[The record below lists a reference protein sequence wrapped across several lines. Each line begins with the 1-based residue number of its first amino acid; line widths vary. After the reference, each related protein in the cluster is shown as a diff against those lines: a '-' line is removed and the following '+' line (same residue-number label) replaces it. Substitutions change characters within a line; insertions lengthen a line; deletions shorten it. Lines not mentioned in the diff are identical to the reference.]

1 MTGVCVASALFAQ
14 QPDVPAVLKNPY
26 TGNLSAIAAG
36 RILYQQTCQACHGG
50 DAQGGRGPA
59 LANGN
64 FSVGNSDGDLFRTVQ
79 TGIPG
84 TGMPAF
90 SALPDGTIWKIL
102 AYLRSLN
109 TSSASADELVPG
121 NPGAGKAIFFGKAG
135 CSRCHEV
142 NEQGEDIGPDL
153 SEAGRNSASYLR
165 KAILYPNAP
174 VSFMQMRLRP
184 QAVAVT
190 TNSGEHVLGIKRAE
204 DNFTLILTD
213 MDGRLRRFDRSQIA
227 EEHVQTRSLMPDD
240 YGKVLSPGD
249 IQNLVAY
256 LASLK
261 ARDLRQTVE
270 AKLPLGLAAERL
282 RNSQSEPQNW
292 MTYWGNYQGDHYS
305 SLTQINTGNVEKLEA
320 QWALQMP
327 PGPLIEATP
336 LVVDGIMYTTYTA
349 NGEQGVSAIDARS
362 GLPIWKYKRRQ
373 KEINPYQTN
382 PFNRG
387 VAVLGSRVFFGTLD
401 CSLVA
406 LDARTGRLLWETPVA
421 DTMKGYS
428 ITEAPL
434 AIPSEVV
441 VGVAGGEFGIRG
453 FLDAYDPVTGN
464 RLWRFDT
471 VPGPGEF
478 GHDTWSGD
486 SWEHG
491 SGATWMTGSYDPE
504 MNLLYWTVGNPGPD
518 MNGDVRRGTNLFTC
532 SVIALDPKIGRLK
545 WYYQFT
551 PADTH
556 DWDANEDVVLADRV
570 IDGVPRKLML
580 QADRNGIFYVLDR
593 ITGKL
598 VFAKP
603 YVKQTWNGGFH
614 ADGTPILLPGWEASP
629 TGNVVSPS
637 TIGGA
642 DWANPSY
649 DPVLHRMYVAVTD
662 GGLGYRSTP
671 PKYEAGRLYMAGR
684 PFFPP
689 NQQMRSGMVE
699 IDTTNGQTKWAYPT
713 FRGSMAAGATATAG
727 GIVFLSTADGNLIA
741 LDAGTGKAL
750 WHFQTGAEIA
760 SAPISYAVDGK
771 QYVAV
776 SAGNVLYSFALP
788 DSSPA
793 Q

>member
-1 MTGVCVASALFAQ
+1 MLAGVGFASALFAQ
-14 QPDVPAVLKNPY
+14 QPGVRNNPY
-26 TGNLSAIAAG
+26 TGNRQAIAAG
-36 RILYQQTCQACHGG
+36 GILYQQACQSCHGG

-64 FSVGNSDGDLFRTVQ
+64 FSVGNSDGDLFRTVK
-79 TGIPG
+79 GGLPG

-90 SALPDGTIWKIL
+90 SALPDDAIWKIL

-109 TSSASADELVPG
+109 TRLSGADETAPG
-121 NPGAGKAIFFGKAG
+121 DPGSGKAIFFGKAG

-142 NEQGEDIGPDL
+142 NEQGGNIGPDL
-153 SEAGRNSASYLR
+153 SEAGRNSAGYLR
-165 KAILYPNAP
+165 KAILDPNAP
-174 VSFMQMRLRP
+174 VPFMQMRLRP
-184 QAVAVT
+184 QTVAVT
-190 TNSGEHVLGIKRAE
+190 TKSGEHVLGIKRAE
-204 DNFTLILTD
+204 DNFALILTD
-213 MDGRLRRFDRSQIA
+213 TDGALRRFDRSEIA
-227 EEHVQTRSLMPDD
+227 EEHVQTKSLMPGD
-240 YGKVLSPGD
+240 YGKVLSRAD

-256 LASLK
+256 LATLK
-261 ARDLRQTVE
+261 ARDLHQTVRT
-270 AKLPLGLAAERL
+270 KLPPGLSAERL
-282 RNSQSEPQNW
+282 RNSRSEPQNW

-305 SLTQINTGNVEKLEA
+305 SLTQINTGNVAKLQA
-320 QWALQMP
+320 RWALQLP
-327 PGPLIEATP
+327 PGPLLEATP

-349 NGEQGVSAIDARS
+349 NGAQGVYAIDART
-362 GLPIWKYKRRQ
+362 GLPIWKYERRQ
-373 KEINPYQTN
+373 KKINPYQSN

-406 LDARTGRLLWETPVA
+406 LDARTGRMLWEAPVG

-434 AIPSEVV
+434 AIPNEVV

-453 FLDAYDPVTGN
+453 FLDAYDPATGI
-464 RLWRFDT
+464 RLWRFYT
-471 VPGPGEF
+471 IPGPGEF
-478 GHDTWSGD
+478 GHNTWSGD

-504 MNLLYWTVGNPGPD
+504 LNLLYWTVGNPGPD
-518 MNGDVRRGTNLFTC
+518 MNADVRRGVNLFTC
-532 SVIALDPKIGRLK
+532 SVIALDPKTGRLK

-551 PADTH
+551 PADSH

-570 IDGVPRKLML
+570 IDSLPRKLML
-580 QADRNGIFYVLDR
+580 QADRNGMFYVLDR
-593 ITGKL
+593 VTGKL
-598 VFAKP
+598 IFARP

-614 ADGTPILLPGWEASP
+614 ADGSPILLPDWGASP

-637 TIGGA
+637 SIGGA

-649 DPVLHRMYVAVTD
+649 DPVHHRMYVVVTD
-662 GGLGYRSTP
+662 GSLGYRSSP
-671 PKYEAGRLYMAGR
+671 VKYEAGRLYMGGR
-684 PFFPP
+684 PFFPS
-689 NQQMRSGMVE
+689 NQQMRSGLVE
-699 IDTTNGQTKWAYPT
+699 IDTTNGHTKWFYPT
-713 FRGSMAAGATATAG
+713 LRESMTAGATATAG

-741 LDAGTGKAL
+741 LNASTGKAL

-760 SAPISYAVDGK
+760 SAPMSYAVDGK
-771 QYVAV
+771 QFVAV